1 MPDKDGHRNISRQW
15 WEWAC
20 LIEEEWKKGLEV
32 SCQDLRLMGN
42 YYICFDK
49 PHGPKPPCLVYS
61 FGIGNDFTFDDA
73 MAEAGCQVFSFD
85 PSMGVSDHQRS
96 ERVRFLSIGLSSF
109 DSDHFVPLL
118 DSYTMGADRT
128 WRIRSLASLKKMLGH
143 ENKTLDV
150 LKLDIETYEW
160 TILKHLIKDGSLSYV
175 KQLPMEWHIFPND
188 PMRTEF
194 HSMYETYM
202 DFKKMGFSVYYMKV
216 TSRKLSRLYFN
227 LQADIAYRNTLYQE
241 PTK

>member
-1 MPDKDGHRNISRQW
+1 M
-15 WEWAC
+15 
-20 LIEEEWKKGLEV
+20 
-32 SCQDLRLMGN
+32 
-42 YYICFDK
+42 
-49 PHGPKPPCLVYS
+49 
-61 FGIGNDFTFDDA
+61 
-73 MAEAGCQVFSFD
+73 
-85 PSMGVSDHQRS
+85 
-96 ERVRFLSIGLSSF
+96 
-109 DSDHFVPLL
+109 
-118 DSYTMGADRT
+118 
-128 WRIRSLASLKKMLGH
+128 
-143 ENKTLDV
+143 DV

-202 DFKKMGFSVYYMKV
+202 DFKKMGFSVYYMKRA
-216 TSRKLSRLYFN
+216 TPKRSRLYFN